1 MRRLW
6 AAVVAIVVCL
16 ALGGMPAAGQE
27 STGEPAVWTE
37 ASVEVLNDAGV
48 IPLEAIPEDAD
59 HITFARIVIEPGVS
73 GEGPSYQPQRW
84 TNLEYAD
91 QGWTRGTSAERMR
104 FWHADGTTVDVP
116 AGAPQDQAAGDVAL
130 YYNGAAPGTFENPGA
145 DTYVSYFLGVG
156 NSLDPETG
164 SASPPGLDWQ
174 MLDYIFPLGPNA
186 LDWFSA
192 PIAVS
197 YLRITWEPGDQLVL
211 GPDEV
216 PMLSFIWL
224 ESGTLKSGEM
234 ALDEV
239 SGAEL
244 SETVPTRW
252 TYRQETPPD
261 GTVYVLRNEGDEPAV
276 GMAAVLSHP
285 SDT

>member
-1 MRRLW
+1 MVEAWAWSLSGRSVGEHRRQILSD
-6 AAVVAIVVCL
+6 V
-16 ALGGMPAAGQE
+16 
-27 STGEPAVWTE
+27 
-37 ASVEVLNDAGV
+37 GV
-48 IPLEAIPEDAD
+48 IPLEAIPENAD

-91 QGWTRGTSAERMR
+91 QGWTRGTSAERSR

-116 AGAPQDQAAGDVAL
+116 AGAPQGLAAGDVEL

-145 DTYVSYFLGVG
+145 DTYVSFFLGVG

-164 SASPPGLDWQ
+164 SASPPGVDWQ
-174 MLDYIFPLGPNA
+174 LLDYIFPGPA
-186 LDWFSA
+186 QLDAWLAA
-192 PIAVS
+192 PIGVS
-197 YLRITWEPGDQLVL
+197 YQRITWEPGAQLVL

-224 ESGTLKSGEM
+224 ESGKLKSGEV
-234 ALDEV
+234 AVDEV
-239 SGAEL
+239 SRAEL
-244 SETVPTRW
+244 SQTVPTGW
-252 TYRQETPPD
+252 TYRQERPPD
-261 GTVYVLRNEGDEPAV
+261 GNVYVLRNEGDEPAV
-276 GMAAVLSHP
+276 GIAAVLSRP